1 MVKRIAGVLILT
13 SAIALVGC
21 GQREVSYAKDIRPIL
36 EKSCIECHNATG
48 EGQLASA
55 LSLLAYEDL
64 MKGTQFGPV
73 VVPGSSMS
81 SALYLVVAGKTDPEI
96 RMPPHHAESWAQG
109 RGVPLTDE
117 QIATIARWI
126 DEGAKNN

>member
-1 MVKRIAGVLILT
+1 MVTRTTGVLIL
-13 SAIALVGC
+13 AFAFVLAGC

-36 EKSCIECHNATG
+36 EKSCIQCHNATG

-55 LSLLAYEDL
+55 LSLMAYEDL

-96 RMPPHHAESWAQG
+96 RMPPHHDESLAKG